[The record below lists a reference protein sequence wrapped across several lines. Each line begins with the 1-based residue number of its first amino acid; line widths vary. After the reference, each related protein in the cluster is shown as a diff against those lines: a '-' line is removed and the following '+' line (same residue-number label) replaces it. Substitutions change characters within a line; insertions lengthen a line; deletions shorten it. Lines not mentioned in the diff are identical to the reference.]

1 MIFIK
6 NTSIEKLKDYFDS
19 VGYQANTEDGAYILV
34 NEKDIQSV
42 CTYKN
47 KKNYVLIQKIICPS
61 HNKVFID
68 AVTRALL
75 SSKFND
81 GFIYAMI
88 TTDDSVVQEALTTMT
103 QFKYIL
109 PKYEFMTQVLFDR
122 SNINENSLYVDIFKL
137 FMHHTCSKV
146 KNKK

>member
-6 NTSIEKLKDYFDS
+6 NTSIEKLDDYFNSIGYKAQNEDS
-19 VGYQANTEDGAYILV
+19 AYILA

-47 KKNYVLIQKIICPS
+47 EKNYILIQKIICPS
-61 HNKVFID
+61 NNIVFID
-68 AVTRALL
+68 AVVRALL
-75 SSKFND
+75 SAKFND

-88 TTDDSVVQEALTTMT
+88 TTDDSIVQKALTTMT

-109 PKYEFMTQVLFDR
+109 PEYEFMAEVLFDKN
-122 SNINENSLYVDIFKL
+122 NISKNSLYVDIFKL

-146 KNKK
+146 KK